1 VAPADTTWHTSLKYR
16 RCPSDASSAF
26 WPKMT
31 FAGRGQGR
39 CAIVRLRRYEFCHAT
54 TLNPMGV
61 QMITIPELVAQ
72 ALGSFLTSDTKSRFG
87 ASHARL
93 AEVVP
98 FAARLTLDCIGNSD
112 ALYHNIEHSMLV
124 TLAGHDILMGRQ
136 MLRATTAE
144 DYANFILAC
153 LAHDIGYVRGIL
165 QGDDKEAYVADLSGR
180 TVRLPRGSSDAALAP
195 YHVDRSKLFV
205 SERLDGTEEVDAG
218 RIARA
223 IEYTRFPY
231 ASSSNGDDLVEEEG
245 LLLRAADLI
254 GQLGDPNYLRKSNA
268 LFYEFEEIGLN
279 KKLGYDTP
287 ADVVYKYPQFYWNNV
302 APQIQMAI
310 HYLNVTSSGRQWIA
324 NLYANVFRAERELNL
339 SGPQL

>member
-1 VAPADTTWHTSLKYR
+1 
-16 RCPSDASSAF
+16 
-26 WPKMT
+26 MT

-136 MLRATTAE
+136 MLRATTAGCV
-144 DYANFILAC
+144 Y
-153 LAHDIGYVRGIL
+153 R
-165 QGDDKEAYVADLSGR
+165 K
-180 TVRLPRGSSDAALAP
+180 
-195 YHVDRSKLFV
+195 SK
-205 SERLDGTEEVDAG
+205 SERIDDEV
-218 RIARA
+218 RPVWR
-223 IEYTRFPY
+223 
-231 ASSSNGDDLVEEEG
+231 
-245 LLLRAADLI
+245 
-254 GQLGDPNYLRKSNA
+254 
-268 LFYEFEEIGLN
+268 
-279 KKLGYDTP
+279 
-287 ADVVYKYPQFYWNNV
+287 
-302 APQIQMAI
+302 
-310 HYLNVTSSGRQWIA
+310 A
-324 NLYANVFRAERELNL
+324 NL
-339 SGPQL
+339 